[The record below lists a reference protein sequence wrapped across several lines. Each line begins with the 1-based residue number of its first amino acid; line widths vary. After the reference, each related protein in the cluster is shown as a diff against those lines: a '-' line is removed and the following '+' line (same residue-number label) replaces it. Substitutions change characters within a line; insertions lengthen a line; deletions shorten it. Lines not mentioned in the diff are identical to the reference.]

1 MKCKNIQNQLIDY
14 IENNISKEEKLS
26 IETHIN
32 SCSNCKDEL
41 ENTKQFFSVLS
52 EDKME
57 QPSANLK
64 LNFEKVLAEE
74 IENKETKV
82 ITLTPKKD
90 WKSYIRVAASIAI
103 VASAFLLGRYQSNQQ
118 KITAAHQQKV
128 QQENNVLAM
137 LENQSASKR
146 ILAVS
151 NSEKINQPDTKII
164 EALIQRLYYDK
175 NTNVRL
181 AAAETLAKF
190 SSQEMV
196 KTALIKSLETEKV
209 ASVQIELIQIL
220 AKIQEKRALE
230 PMQKLLQKEETPNY
244 VKQELAY
251 NIPSLL

>member
-1 MKCKNIQNQLIDY
+1 
-14 IENNISKEEKLS
+14 
-26 IETHIN
+26 
-32 SCSNCKDEL
+32 
-41 ENTKQFFSVLS
+41 
-52 EDKME
+52 
-57 QPSANLK
+57 
-64 LNFEKVLAEE
+64 
-74 IENKETKV
+74 
-82 ITLTPKKD
+82 
-90 WKSYIRVAASIAI
+90 
-103 VASAFLLGRYQSNQQ
+103 FLLGRYQSNQQ

>member
-1 MKCKNIQNQLIDY
+1 
-14 IENNISKEEKLS
+14 
-26 IETHIN
+26 
-32 SCSNCKDEL
+32 
-41 ENTKQFFSVLS
+41 
-52 EDKME
+52 
-57 QPSANLK
+57 
-64 LNFEKVLAEE
+64 
-74 IENKETKV
+74 
-82 ITLTPKKD
+82 
-90 WKSYIRVAASIAI
+90 
-103 VASAFLLGRYQSNQQ
+103 
-118 KITAAHQQKV
+118 
-128 QQENNVLAM
+128 M

-164 EALIQRLYYDK
+164 EALINRLYYDK

-230 PMQKLLQKEETPNY
+230 PMRKLLQKEETPNY